1 MQYAVYTNLDV
12 RFIFVKV
19 DEDIVI
25 NDKAAESLLEEIR
38 TGALKGTKYTVVL
51 VADGN
56 GAPIFNPSQDVPI
69 STHEDLEKLSWVELP
84 L

>member
-19 DEDIVI
+19 EEDIVRDD
-25 NDKAAESLLEEIR
+25 NTSATLLDEIR

-51 VADGN
+51 VADGD
-56 GAPIFNPSQDVPI
+56 GAPVFNPSQDVPI
-69 STHEDLEKLSWVELP
+69 STHEELDKLSWVELP

>member
-19 DEDIVI
+19 DEEVVS
-25 NDKAAESLLEEIR
+25 NDNASESLLEEII

-56 GAPIFNPSQDVPI
+56 GAPVFNPSQDVPI
-69 STHEDLEKLSWVELP
+69 RTHEELEKLSWVELP